1 MTVLPTSVEEI
12 RKNVGSRQDVN
23 QNRIYTHHAPPTKTE
38 KENVQ
43 KWVGSQ
49 NDGLYEYKD
58 VLMIGIKI
66 YHTYHFDENIKKK
79 CMFTFLSLKKGEN
92 DAENFKTITMIC
104 TLIKRINM
112 CKC

>member
-79 CMFTFLSLKKGEN
+79 VYVYFFVIKKRRKWCWKFQNNNN
-92 DAENFKTITMIC
+92 DMHPHQKNKHV
-104 TLIKRINM
+104 
-112 CKC
+112 